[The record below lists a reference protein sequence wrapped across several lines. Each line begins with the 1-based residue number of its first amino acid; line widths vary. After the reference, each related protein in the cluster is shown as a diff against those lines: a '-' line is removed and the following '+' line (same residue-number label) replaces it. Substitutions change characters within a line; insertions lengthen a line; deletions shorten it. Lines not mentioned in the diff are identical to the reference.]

1 MIKIMTSVKGKR
13 AGDEKKKKEK
23 RIMIMIRIRGKVKEL
38 VSKGGAVMQYI
49 KQKAALMATFCDCVF
64 LIKDRHNAR

>member
-1 MIKIMTSVKGKR
+1 MTSVKGKR

-23 RIMIMIRIRGKVKEL
+23 RIMIMIRGKVKEL

>member
-23 RIMIMIRIRGKVKEL
+23 RIMIMIRGKVKEL